1 MMKLEHTD
9 HTKEGTF
16 MNIKCK
22 NCGGILEF
30 DPELQKM
37 VCSHCLSMF
46 PVAETEKKHTTVFDS
61 SHFSQE
67 NNVADEL
74 MDVDIYTCES
84 CGAELIIND
93 VELASYCVYCGQ
105 PSIVFSRTEKR
116 LRPQYI
122 IPFKISKNQAGTAI
136 REKFVKSEYLD
147 KDDKF
152 FTPELLRGIYIPYGM
167 FCFHANDEAYIK
179 GVPYMVNKKQDHFPQ
194 YYYRKVFARIG
205 HIPVDASF
213 HFPNRS
219 ADKLE
224 PFSDQDLTEFDS
236 GFLSGYYADL
246 RDEDFNLLRSR
257 AVSRAKK
264 ILTSRLLSIPMV
276 EHPVLIKDNPQIK
289 CVKEIYA
296 LLPVWFMV
304 IEHKGE
310 KYTIMVNG
318 QTGKV
323 VGTLPVSYKKIA
335 FFFIMSFIVCFLMI
349 STLSLIA
356 AFTGYFQIA
365 FLAYALGSPL
375 LLYEG
380 IKKIRKYRRDKQL
393 STSETIKNFA
403 KERQE
408 Y

>member
-1 MMKLEHTD
+1 MMKTEHAN
-9 HTKEGTF
+9 HTKEGPF

-22 NCGGILEF
+22 NCGGVLEF

-46 PVAETEKKHTTVFDS
+46 PVEETTKKHTTVFDS
-61 SHFSQE
+61 SHFSPE
-67 NNVADEL
+67 NNVTDEL
-74 MDVDIYTCES
+74 MDVNIYTCES

-122 IPFKISKNQAGTAI
+122 IPFKISKNQASTAI

-152 FTPELLRGIYIPYGM
+152 YAPELLRGIYVPYGM
-167 FCFHANDEAYIK
+167 FCFHAQDEAYIK
-179 GVPYMVNKKQDHFPQ
+179 GTPYMEKTEQKIRSQ

-224 PFSDQDLTEFDS
+224 PFLDQDLTEFDS

-257 AVSRAKK
+257 ATSRAKK
-264 ILTSRLLSIPMV
+264 ILTSRLLTIPMV
-276 EHPVLIKDNPQIK
+276 ENPVLIKDDPQIE

-310 KYTIMVNG
+310 KYTILVNG

-323 VGTLPVSYKKIA
+323 VGTLPVSYKKIT

-349 STLSLIA
+349 FTLSLVA
-356 AFTGYFQIA
+356 VFTGYYQIPL
-365 FLAYALGSPL
+365 LAYAIGSPL
-375 LLYEG
+375 LLYKG
-380 IKKIRKYRRDKQL
+380 IKKIKKYRRDKQL

>member
-1 MMKLEHTD
+1 MMKTEPAN
-9 HTKEGTF
+9 HTKEGDI

-22 NCGGILEF
+22 NCGGVLEF

-46 PVAETEKKHTTVFDS
+46 PVEETTKKHTTVFDS
-61 SHFSQE
+61 SHFSPE
-67 NNVADEL
+67 DNVVDEL
-74 MDVDIYTCES
+74 MDVNIYTCES

-116 LRPQYI
+116 IRPQYI
-122 IPFKISKNQAGTAI
+122 IPFKISKNQASTAI

-147 KDDKF
+147 MDDKF
-152 FTPELLRGIYIPYGM
+152 YAPELLRGIYIPYGM
-167 FCFHANDEAYIK
+167 FCFHAKDEAYIK
-179 GVPYMVNKKQDHFPQ
+179 GTPLHGKNENSIRPQ

-224 PFSDQDLTEFDS
+224 PFLDQDLTEFDS

-257 AVSRAKK
+257 ATSRAKK
-264 ILTSRLLSIPMV
+264 VLASRLLSIPMV
-276 EHPVLIKDNPQIK
+276 EHPVLIKDDPQIE

-304 IEHKGE
+304 IEHRGE

-323 VGTLPVSYKKIA
+323 VGTLPVSYKKII

-349 STLSLIA
+349 FTLSLIA
-356 AFTGYFQIA
+356 VFTGYFQIA
-365 FLAYALGSPL
+365 FLAYAIGSPL
-375 LLYEG
+375 LLYQG
-380 IKKIRKYRRDKQL
+380 IKKIKKYRRDKQL
-393 STSETIKNFA
+393 STSEKIKNFA